1 MTSLTTKHARLAAL
15 RPLSPESVAS
25 LAAAWEVRMVHE
37 SNAIEGNSLTL
48 RETELVLSKGVTVS
62 GKPLKDH
69 LEAVNL
75 AIAWD
80 RVKALAQPGAALT
93 ERDLLELHRIVL
105 TRVEDNF
112 AGSYRTGA
120 VRIAGSNHTPP
131 NPIKVP
137 DLMEELFAEIQTL
150 VDPVERAAK
159 LHHGIARVHPFA
171 DGNGRAARL
180 AMNFVLLAAG
190 YPPISIPTELRHD
203 YYNAL
208 EAADSGD
215 FQTWLT
221 FLTTQLDH
229 ELDEWLAALAETQD
243 FKTQD
248 ARQETTSV
256 QPPLEH

>member
-1 MTSLTTKHARLAAL
+1 MTTLLTKHQRLAAL

-25 LAAAWEVRMVHE
+25 LAAAWDVRMVHE

-69 LEAVNL
+69 IEAINL
-75 AIAWD
+75 AKAWEQ
-80 RVKALAQPGAALT
+80 VKKLARPDAVLA
-93 ERDLLELHRIVL
+93 ERDLLDLHRIVL
-105 TRVEDNF
+105 TRVEDDF

-120 VRIAGSNHTPP
+120 VRIAGSSHVPP
-131 NPIKVP
+131 NPVKVP
-137 DLMEELFAEIQTL
+137 DLMELLFAEIQTIT
-150 VDPVERAAK
+150 DPVERAAK
-159 LHHGIARVHPFA
+159 LHHGIARIHPFT

-190 YPPISIPTELRHD
+190 YPPISIPTDLRQA

-215 FQTWLT
+215 FQTWLD
-221 FLTTQLDH
+221 FLTEQLDH
-229 ELDEWLAALAETQD
+229 ELDEWLSALEPISTPN
-243 FKTQD
+243 
-248 ARQETTSV
+248 S
-256 QPPLEH
+256 

>member
-1 MTSLTTKHARLAAL
+1 MTTLTSKRDRLAAL

-25 LAAAWEVRMVHE
+25 LAAAWDVRMVHE

-75 AIAWD
+75 AKAWEE
-80 RVKALAQPGAALT
+80 VKKLARPDALLT
-93 ERDLLELHRIVL
+93 ERDLLDLHRIVL

-112 AGSYRTGA
+112 AGCYRHGA
-120 VRIAGSNHTPP
+120 VRIAGSHHVPP
-131 NPIKVP
+131 NAMKVP
-137 DLMEELFAEIQTL
+137 DLMEELFTEIQSIA
-150 VDPVERAAK
+150 DPVERAAK
-159 LHHGIARVHPFA
+159 LHHGIARIHPFT

-190 YPPISIPTELRHD
+190 YPPISISTNLRQD
-203 YYNAL
+203 YHNAL

-215 FQTWLT
+215 FQTWQT
-221 FLTTQLDH
+221 FLANQLDH
-229 ELDEWLAALAETQD
+229 ELDEWLAALD
-243 FKTQD
+243 PSPLKT
-248 ARQETTSV
+248 EN
-256 QPPLEH
+256 